1 LAGKGRGKQLELEI
15 GRCNRKYMGN
25 GWAFVV
31 RQEVPVVAIGRKLRR
46 TKAAIPDFM
55 GFVRFRGQSIP
66 VLFDAKETHR
76 RRWPIRSG
84 GGLEEHQIEAMV
96 AFEAMGGIAFVYLAY
111 MADEDRAE
119 RRDFLIRIEA
129 LLSEDLPKTIP
140 IEIAENIGA
149 ETRSGDWLITPFLE
163 IAFSG

>member
-1 LAGKGRGKQLELEI
+1 MAGKGRGKQLETEI
-15 GRCNRKYMGN
+15 GRCNRKYQEN
-25 GWAFVV
+25 RWAFVV

-55 GFVRFRGQSIP
+55 GFVKFRGQSIP

-84 GGLEEHQIEAMV
+84 GGLEEHQIEAMRT
-96 AFEAMGGIAFVYLAY
+96 FEEMGGVAFVYLAY
-111 MADEDRAE
+111 MPTEDRPE
-119 RRDFLIRIEA
+119 RRDFMIRIGA

-140 IEIAENIGA
+140 IDVAESIGT
-149 ETRSGDWLITPFLE
+149 ETIGGEWLLHPFMR
-163 IAFSG
+163 IAFST